1 MGCAITTTEL
11 VNKVYTFC
19 EAYSG
24 VQLFPYQ
31 QQFAKRIIRSVL
43 DNDGDEITALFS
55 RQCVAKGEYVTL
67 ANGKRK
73 KIENI
78 REGDMVLTY
87 DKVDFVPNRVSYAY
101 YTGEQTIYELKLKD
115 GYKIRCTANHR
126 FLRWVTRLF
135 TPLFDMEYGDLI
147 GYRDIDGRCKYSEIE
162 YIKQLGKFDT
172 YDIEV
177 ESAENFICNGII
189 THNSGK
195 SETVSTICGGLA
207 LLLPVLANTPMFC
220 TDKRLEGFKNGFM
233 IGCFAPTLR
242 QAQIVFSRMKK
253 RIGSKYSQEIL
264 EEFGISFDVANGQNV
279 ILSNGSLISSQSAS
293 EGSNIEGDS
302 YMLII
307 VDEAQDVGNFKY
319 SKSISP
325 MGAFYN
331 ATKILIGTATTFKGF
346 FYESINRNVDEYK
359 KGNGRRNH
367 FQYNYEV
374 VMKYNPSYAKYIAG
388 EKKRLGEHSDE
399 FQMSYNLKWILER
412 GMFIDNKTFNSLLDE
427 KEGLI
432 LEDMKNSH
440 IIGIDLG
447 KKNDSTVLTSIE
459 VDWDN
464 PVIIEQSK
472 ELNIPDYTVYH
483 VKLKNWFEIQGD
495 NWNEQYD
502 MIMEFISHYNV
513 AKVVVD
519 GTGVGDAIYDRLRAN
534 LNCEVIPY
542 VFSKPAKSDLYKHFN
557 SELRGGRITIP
568 ADELT
573 RDTREFEKFSQEMLD
588 LEKGYS
594 GQCLVVSHPN
604 IAGAHDDFPDSLAL
618 AVWGAKGDPVSKPVT
633 ENYKIYGKTSNT
645 FTNKRNN
652 FTARRR

>member
-11 VNKVYTFC
+11 VNKIYTFC

-55 RQCVAKGEYVTL
+55 RQCIARGELVTL
-67 ANGKRK
+67 ANGDKK

-78 REGDMVLTY
+78 RPGDMVLTY
-87 DKVDFVPNRVSYAY
+87 DKTEFVPNRVSDAY
-101 YTGEQTIYELKLKD
+101 YTGEKTVYELKLRD
-115 GYKIRCTANHR
+115 GHSIKCTANHR
-126 FLRWVTRLF
+126 FYRWATRLY
-135 TPLFDMEYGDLI
+135 TPLFDIEYGDLI
-147 GYRDIDGRCKYSEIE
+147 GYRSIDGSCKFSEIE
-162 YIKQLGKFDT
+162 SIKEIGVRST

-177 ESAENFICNGII
+177 ESSENFICNDVL

-195 SETVSTICGGLA
+195 SETTSTICGGLA
-207 LLLPVLANTPMFC
+207 IILPVLANTPMFC
-220 TDKRLEGFKNGFM
+220 TDKRLMGFKSGFM

-242 QAQIVFSRMKK
+242 QAQIVFNRMKK
-253 RIGSKYSQEIL
+253 RMGSNYSQEIL
-264 EEFGISFDVANGQNV
+264 EELGVTFNVANGQNV

-293 EGSNIEGDS
+293 EGANIEGDS

-346 FYESINRNVDEYK
+346 FYESIIRNNEEHK
-359 KGNGRRNH
+359 KGIGRRNH

-374 VMKYNPSYAKYIAG
+374 VMKYNPSYGKYIEG

-412 GMFIDNKTFNSLLDE
+412 GMFIDIKTFNALLNDNL
-427 KEGLI
+427 GLI
-432 LEDMKNSH
+432 LEDMGASH

-447 KKNDSTVLTSIE
+447 KKNDSTIITAIE
-459 VDWDN
+459 VDWNN
-464 PVIIEQSK
+464 PVLVETAK
-472 ELNIPDYTVYH
+472 ELDVPDYTVYP
-483 VKLKNWFEIQGD
+483 VVLKNWHEIQGD
-495 NWNEQYD
+495 NWNEQYEI
-502 MIMEFISHYNV
+502 IMDFISHYKV
-513 AKVVVD
+513 DKVVID
-519 GTGVGDAIYDRLRAN
+519 GTGVGDAIYDRIRAN
-534 LNCEVIPY
+534 LDCEVIPF
-542 VFSKPAKSDLYKHFN
+542 VFSKQGKSDLYKHFN
-557 SELRGGRITIP
+557 SEVRGGRITVP
-568 ADELT
+568 SDALT
-573 RDTREFEKFSQEMLD
+573 RDTREFEKFSQQMLD

-594 GQCLVVSHPN
+594 GQCLVVAHPN
-604 IAGAHDDFPDSLAL
+604 VAGAHDDYPDSLAL

-633 ENYKIYGKTSNT
+633 ERERFYGSMNHT
-645 FTNKRNN
+645 FTTKRNS